1 LNDCVVA
8 LDVGGTTIKGAVVD
22 HNGTVV
28 TRLRRPTP
36 TRDNAPDEILTAI
49 LATVDELTAA
59 APQGVGVG
67 AVGLVVT
74 GIVDERRG
82 MAVHSENVG
91 WRSVPVRSL
100 VEHATRLPVGFGH
113 DVRAGALAEWRL
125 GAGRGLEDLVFVP
138 IGTGVSAGIIVQGR
152 LVTGGGYAGEIGHV
166 DVGHGESCT
175 CGGRGCV
182 EAVASAAAV
191 ARRYAAIS
199 GRPVSGAREVA
210 ARMVAGDPAAR
221 RVWTDATE
229 ALALALAWTSVVLAP
244 QAILLGGG
252 LARSGSLL
260 LEPVRQAL
268 DRHLGLVPPPQLVP
282 ATLQDEAGCL
292 GAALLAWE
300 VLGHTGTPQVG
311 DGGTA

>member
-1 LNDCVVA
+1 MTDCVVA
-8 LDVGGTTIKGAVVD
+8 LDVGGSTIKGAVVD
-22 HNGTVV
+22 HNGTVMS
-28 TRLRRPTP
+28 RLRRPTP

-49 LATVDELTAA
+49 LATVEELTAA
-59 APQGVGVG
+59 APRKAGVR

-91 WRSVPVRSL
+91 WRNVPVRSL
-100 VEHATRLPVGFGH
+100 VEQATRLPVGFGH

-138 IGTGVSAGIIVQGR
+138 IGTGISAGIIVQGR
-152 LVTGGGYAGEIGHV
+152 LITGGGYAGEIGHV

-175 CGGRGCV
+175 CGGHGCV

-199 GRPVSGAREVA
+199 GQPVSGAREVA
-210 ARMVAGDPAAR
+210 ERMVAGDPAAR
-221 RVWTDATE
+221 QVWTDATA

-260 LEPVRQAL
+260 FEPIRRALDGHLGVVRQ
-268 DRHLGLVPPPQLVP
+268 PQLVP

-300 VLGHTGTPQVG
+300 VLGQTGTPRVG
-311 DGGTA
+311 GGA

>member
-1 LNDCVVA
+1 VA

-22 HNGTVV
+22 HDGTVLS
-28 TRLRRPTP
+28 RLRRPTP
-36 TRDNAPDEILTAI
+36 TRDHAPEEILAAI

-59 APQGVGVG
+59 APPNVGVG

-91 WRSVPVRSL
+91 WREVPVRSL
-100 VEHATRLPVGFGH
+100 VEQATKLPVGFGH

-152 LVTGGGYAGEIGHV
+152 LISGGGNAGEIGHV
-166 DVGHGESCT
+166 DVGHGESCP

-210 ARMVAGDPAAR
+210 ERMVGGDPAAR
-221 RVWTDATE
+221 QVWTDATE
-229 ALALALAWTSVVLAP
+229 ALALALAWVSVVLAP

-252 LARSGSLL
+252 LARAGSLL
-260 LEPVRQAL
+260 FEPVRQAL
-268 DRHLGLVPPPQLVP
+268 AGHLGVVRQPQLVP

-300 VLGHTGTPQVG
+300 VLGQSGWRTP
-311 DGGTA
+311 

>member
-1 LNDCVVA
+1 LTGCVVA

-22 HNGTVV
+22 DHGTVLS
-28 TRLRRPTP
+28 RLRRPTP
-36 TRDNAPDEILTAI
+36 TRDHAPDEILAAI

-59 APQGVGVG
+59 APPNVGVG

-91 WRSVPVRSL
+91 WRDMPVRSL
-100 VEHATRLPVGFGH
+100 VEQATRLPVGFGH

-152 LVTGGGYAGEIGHV
+152 LISGGGHAGEIGHV
-166 DVGHGESCT
+166 DVGHGESCP

-199 GRPVSGAREVA
+199 GRPVAGAREVA
-210 ARMVAGDPAAR
+210 ERMVGGDPAAR
-221 RVWTDATE
+221 QVWTDATE
-229 ALALALAWTSVVLAP
+229 ALALALAWVSVVVAP
-244 QAILLGGG
+244 QAVLLGGG
-252 LARSGSLL
+252 LARAGSLL
-260 LEPVRQAL
+260 FEPVRQGLAG
-268 DRHLGLVPPPQLVP
+268 HLGVVRQPQLVP
-282 ATLQDEAGCL
+282 AALQDEAGCL

-300 VLGHTGTPQVG
+300 VLGQGEWRTP
-311 DGGTA
+311 